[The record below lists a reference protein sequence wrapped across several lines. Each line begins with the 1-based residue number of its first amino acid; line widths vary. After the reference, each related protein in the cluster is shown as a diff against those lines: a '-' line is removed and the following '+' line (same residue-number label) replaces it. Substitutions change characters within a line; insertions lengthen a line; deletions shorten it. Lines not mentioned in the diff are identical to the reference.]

1 MKGKMAAKKL
11 PKTFYAGGDSNVAH
25 EAESTKE
32 GFKRGGKTVM
42 MMGEKSK
49 AHAGRKARKSGG
61 GVLSSAS
68 GPGTP
73 RGKASHY

>member
-11 PKTFYAGGDSNVAH
+11 PSKFYAGADSNVAH

-32 GFKRGGKTVM
+32 GFKRGGKTVK

>member
-32 GFKRGGKTVM
+32 GFKRGHRGRCM
-42 MMGEKSK
+42 HYRWRYG
-49 AHAGRKARKSGG
+49 HAPAD
-61 GVLSSAS
+61 VLADV
-68 GPGTP
+68 PVLI
-73 RGKASHY
+73 